1 MKRER
6 SAPVAGPPARSES
19 AKPPARS
26 SSGVTPCR
34 RTPCHRRHEWVDGM
48 SDCWHA
54 VDIVSGTRIARII
67 CSSYARRAFWNV
79 SPCGEHRGRAW
90 NPALHFA
97 LQHAEKADERR
108 EKRAVARTTAV
119 ASSTS
124 RSVST
129 IAAGTVPT
137 GVAKTSESARM
148 PAFPDP
154 PEVRRTSGSRE

>member
-1 MKRER
+1 
-6 SAPVAGPPARSES
+6 
-19 AKPPARS
+19 
-26 SSGVTPCR
+26 
-34 RTPCHRRHEWVDGM
+34 M

-54 VDIVSGTRIARII
+54 VYIVSGTRIARII

-79 SPCGEHRGRAW
+79 SPCGEHRGWAW
-90 NPALHFA
+90 NPTLHFA

-129 IAAGTVPT
+129 VAAGTVLT
-137 GVAKTSESARM
+137 GVAETSESARM
-148 PAFPDP
+148 PAFPDL
-154 PEVRRTSGSRE
+154 PEVRGTSVVGSDWTRRDDTSFSSETLRVTIQEACLTCLAL